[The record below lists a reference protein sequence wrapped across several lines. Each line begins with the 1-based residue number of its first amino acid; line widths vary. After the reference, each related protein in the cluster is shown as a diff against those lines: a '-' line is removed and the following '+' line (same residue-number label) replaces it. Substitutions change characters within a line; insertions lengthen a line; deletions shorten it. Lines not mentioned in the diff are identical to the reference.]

1 MVKNTSGGGNA
12 KKQARKHASSSSSNI
27 LRVSQSPME
36 LYACVTKMSGGNLCR
51 VVAQHGHE
59 KLEICCHIGG
69 KFRGRNKRNNYL
81 SAGSWVL
88 VGLRDWENPVKNCD
102 LEYVYEKDETD
113 QLKNLPGVSLKY
125 LLAELKSQN
134 NFGCVDDDEIAIA
147 DDDEDKER
155 GFTFSE
161 NAMSRDEINKIISGN
176 VKNVI
181 ESNEKEIDV
190 SEL

>member
-12 KKQARKHASSSSSNI
+12 KKQARKHAGSSSSNI

-51 VVAQHGHE
+51 VVAQHGHDR
-59 KLEICCHIGG
+59 LEVCCHIGG

-81 SAGSWVL
+81 SVGTWVL

-113 QLKNLPGVSLKY
+113 QLKNLPGVSLKHV
-125 LLAELKSQN
+125 LAELKSQN
-134 NFGCVDDDEIAIA
+134 NFGCNDEDEMAIPDDDEG
-147 DDDEDKER
+147 DR

-176 VKNVI
+176 VKNVVQADDT
-181 ESNEKEIDV
+181 EIDI
-190 SEL
+190 SDL

>member
-12 KKQARKHASSSSSNI
+12 KKQARKYAGSSTSNI

-36 LYACVTKMSGGNLCR
+36 LYACVTKMLGGNLCR
-51 VVAQHGHE
+51 VIAQHGNDR
-59 KLEICCHIGG
+59 LEVCCHIGG

-81 SAGSWVL
+81 SVGSWVL
-88 VGLRDWENPVKNCD
+88 VGLREWENPIKNCD
-102 LEYVYEKDETD
+102 LEYVYEKDEID
-113 QLKNLPGVSLKY
+113 QLKNLPGVSLKHV
-125 LLAELKSQN
+125 LAELKLQN
-134 NFGCVDDDEIAIA
+134 NFGFNEEDEIA
-147 DDDEDKER
+147 DDGDNDS

-161 NAMSRDEINKIISGN
+161 NAMSKDEINKIISGN

-181 ESNEKEIDV
+181 QADENEIDI

>member
-12 KKQARKHASSSSSNI
+12 KKQARKYAGSSTSNI

-36 LYACVTKMSGGNLCR
+36 LYACVTKMLGGNLCR
-51 VVAQHGHE
+51 VIAQHGNDR
-59 KLEICCHIGG
+59 LEVCCHIGG

-81 SAGSWVL
+81 SVGSWVL

-113 QLKNLPGVSLKY
+113 QLKNLPGVSLKH

-134 NFGCVDDDEIAIA
+134 NFGCNDEDEMAIPDDDEG
-147 DDDEDKER
+147 DR

-161 NAMSRDEINKIISGN
+161 NAMSKDEINKIISGN

-181 ESNEKEIDV
+181 QANDEEIDI

>member
-12 KKQARKHASSSSSNI
+12 KKQARKHAGSSSSNI

-51 VVAQHGHE
+51 VVAQHGHDR
-59 KLEICCHIGG
+59 LEVCCHIGG

-81 SAGSWVL
+81 SVGTWVL

-113 QLKNLPGVSLKY
+113 QLKNLPGVSLKHV
-125 LLAELKSQN
+125 LAELKSQN
-134 NFGCVDDDEIAIA
+134 NFGCNDDDEMVIP
-147 DDDEDKER
+147 DDDEGDR

-176 VKNVI
+176 VKNVVQADDT
-181 ESNEKEIDV
+181 EIDI
-190 SEL
+190 SDL